1 MRRLAACT
9 TIRCKVWCMAKRLS
23 LSLEVSDEAAVA
35 AFSAEGSPE
44 HRALLEWAADHGLE
58 AAVVRS
64 DASRMRVLLRAGA
77 EALRERALD
86 EGYAQ
91 LAAAQARDGVDAGER
106 RQLRE
111 RYARRTDSTFDE

>member
-1 MRRLAACT
+1 
-9 TIRCKVWCMAKRLS
+9 MAKRLS

-44 HRALLEWAADHGLE
+44 HRALLVWATDHGLE

-91 LAAAQARDGVDAGER
+91 LATAQARDGVDAGER